1 MRVRTASVAVIGTLS
16 VLAVGVIT
24 APTSQAVATIGDC
37 YYYPGTTRISS
48 DAPAVACDAAHTA
61 QTYWVSSLPDSFG
74 IPAKAST
81 AARRSATV
89 ACTPAAINAFTA
101 MPGRT
106 LPSRFDTFAI
116 FPSAAQWASG
126 DRTVRCDVVL
136 RNGAKLVTLTQ
147 PAAAVVAS
155 TPADQLNYCTPAEP
169 NANAPYAGIC
179 KNPKKNF
186 IKLLA
191 KDLGKPGSK
200 FPGYS
205 VVERKV
211 TKMCQ
216 ALGRKYKGNVPYPGY
231 WGIWPTG
238 SGWANGDRAAQ
249 CFVPLKQYLDTL
261 ANQAAKS
268 PLAAATP
275 TAS

>member
-1 MRVRTASVAVIGTLS
+1 MRVRTTALTLIASLS
-16 VLAVGVIT
+16 LLT
-24 APTSQAVATIGDC
+24 AGIISAPASQAATVGDC
-37 YYYPGTTRISS
+37 YYYPGSTSISS
-48 DAPAVACDAAHTA
+48 DAPAVSCDAAHTA

-74 IPAKAST
+74 IPAKASA

-89 ACTPAAINAFTA
+89 ACTPAAINAFTG
-101 MPGRT
+101 MPDRT

-116 FPSAAQWASG
+116 FPSAAQWAAG

-147 PAAAVVAS
+147 PAAGVVAS
-155 TPADQLNYCTPAEP
+155 TSQDQLNYCTPAEP
-169 NANAPYAGIC
+169 NANSPYAGIC
-179 KNPKKNF
+179 NNPKKNF

-200 FPGYS
+200 FPGYAK
-205 VVERKV
+205 VERQV
-211 TKMCQ
+211 TALCK
-216 ALGRKYKGNVPYPGY
+216 ALGRKYNGGVPYPGY

-238 SGWANGDRAAQ
+238 TGWASGDRAAQ

-261 ANQAAKS
+261 AKQAAKAPAPAAS
-268 PLAAATP
+268 PAA
-275 TAS
+275 S

>member
-1 MRVRTASVAVIGTLS
+1 MRMRTT
-16 VLAVGVIT
+16 VIT
-24 APTSQAVATIGDC
+24 LAGILALLSASLISAPASQAAAIGDC
-37 YYYPGTTRISS
+37 YYYPGTTRVST
-48 DAPAVACDAAHTA
+48 DAPAVSCDSAHTA

-74 IPAKAST
+74 IPAKASA

-89 ACTPAAINAFTA
+89 ACTPAAINAFTG
-101 MPGRT
+101 MPERI

-116 FPSAAQWASG
+116 FPSAAQWAAG

-147 PAAAVVAS
+147 SAAAVVAS
-155 TPADQLNYCTPAEP
+155 TPQEQLNYCTPAEP

-179 KNPKKNF
+179 NNPKKNF

-205 VVERKV
+205 KVERKV
-211 TKMCQ
+211 TSLCK
-216 ALGRKYKGNVPYPGY
+216 ALGRKYNGGVPYPGY

-238 SGWANGDRAAQ
+238 TGWANGDRAAQ

-261 ANQAAKS
+261 AKQAAK
-268 PLAAATP
+268 AAASTP
-275 TAS
+275 AAN

>member
-1 MRVRTASVAVIGTLS
+1 MRSRLIAVV
-16 VLAVGVIT
+16 VLAIAVSGLIQ
-24 APTSQAVATIGDC
+24 APAAQAASAIGDC
-37 YYYPGTTRISS
+37 YYYPGTTKISS
-48 DAPAVACDAAHTA
+48 DAPPVSCDAPHTA
-61 QTYWVSSLPDSFG
+61 QTYWVSTLPDSFG
-74 IPAKAST
+74 IPAKASA

-89 ACTPAAINAFTA
+89 ACTPAAINAFTG
-101 MPGRT
+101 MPQRT

-116 FPSAAQWASG
+116 FPSSAQWAAG
-126 DRTVRCDVVL
+126 ERTVRCDVVL

-155 TPADQLNYCTPAEP
+155 TPQEQLNYCTPAEP

-179 KNPKKNF
+179 NNPKKNF

-191 KDLGKPGSK
+191 KDLGKAGSK

-205 VVERKV
+205 TVERKV
-211 TKMCQ
+211 TKLCQ
-216 ALGRKYKGNVPYPGY
+216 ALGRKYKGNVPFPGY

-238 SGWANGDRAAQ
+238 TGWAKGDRAAQ

-261 ANQAAKS
+261 AKQASSSA
-268 PLAAATP
+268 PAPPAATG
-275 TAS
+275 

>member
-1 MRVRTASVAVIGTLS
+1 MRPRIALIALISIAAASIV
-16 VLAVGVIT
+16 T
-24 APTSQAVATIGDC
+24 APASHASPAVGDC

-48 DAPAVACDAAHTA
+48 EAPAVSCDAPHTA
-61 QTYWVSSLPDSFG
+61 QTYWVSNLPDSFG
-74 IPAKAST
+74 VPAKASA

-89 ACTPAAINAFTA
+89 ACTPRAINAFTG
-101 MPGRT
+101 MPDRT

-116 FPSAAQWASG
+116 FPSASQWAAG
-126 DRTVRCDVVL
+126 ERTVRCDVVL
-136 RNGAKLVTLTQ
+136 RNGAKLVTLSQ

-169 NANAPYAGIC
+169 NANSPYAGIC
-179 KNPKKNF
+179 NNPRKNF

-205 VVERKV
+205 AVERRV

-216 ALGRKYKGNVPYPGY
+216 ALGRKYKGNVPFPGY

-238 SGWANGDRAAQ
+238 TGWANGDRAAQ

-261 ANQAAKS
+261 AKQAPAAPAPAAS
-268 PLAAATP
+268 PAA
-275 TAS
+275 S

>member
-1 MRVRTASVAVIGTLS
+1 MRLRLTA
-16 VLAVGVIT
+16 LALISLLATSIVN
-24 APTSQAVATIGDC
+24 APASQAAPAIGDC
-37 YYYPGTTRISS
+37 YYYSGTTKIST
-48 DAPAVACDAAHTA
+48 DAPQVPCDSAHTA
-61 QTYWVSSLPDSFG
+61 QTYWVSTLPDSFG
-74 IPAKAST
+74 IPAKASG

-89 ACTPAAINAFTA
+89 ACTPAAINTFTG
-101 MPGRT
+101 MPDRT

-116 FPSAAQWASG
+116 FPSAEQWAAG

-169 NANAPYAGIC
+169 KANAPYAGIC
-179 KNPKKNF
+179 NNPKKNF

-200 FPGYS
+200 FPGYAT
-205 VVERKV
+205 VERKV

-216 ALGRKYKGNVPYPGY
+216 ALGRKYKGNVPFPGY

-238 SGWANGDRAAQ
+238 TGWAKGDRAAQ

-261 ANQAAKS
+261 ARQAAKA
-268 PLAAATP
+268 PAPAPTPAAG
-275 TAS
+275 

>member
-1 MRVRTASVAVIGTLS
+1 MRARTIALTLTTTLS
-16 VLAVGVIT
+16 LLTAGVLV
-24 APTSQAVATIGDC
+24 APSSQAAASIGDC
-37 YYYPGTTRISS
+37 YYYPGSTKLSS
-48 DAPAVACDAAHTA
+48 DVPPVPCDSAHTA

-74 IPAKAST
+74 IPAKASA

-89 ACTPAAINAFTA
+89 ACTAAAINAFTG
-101 MPGRT
+101 MPDRT

-116 FPSAAQWASG
+116 FPSAAQWAAG

-155 TPADQLNYCTPAEP
+155 TPQEQLNYCTPAEP

-179 KNPKKNF
+179 NNPKKNF
-186 IKLLA
+186 IKLLDR
-191 KDLGKPGSK
+191 DLGKPGSK

-205 VVERKV
+205 QVERKV
-211 TKMCQ
+211 TSLCK
-216 ALGRKYKGNVPYPGY
+216 ALGRKYNGGIPYPGY

-238 SGWANGDRAAQ
+238 TGWANGDRAAH

-261 ANQAAKS
+261 AKQAAKA
-268 PLAAATP
+268 PAATP
-275 TAS
+275 VAS

>member
-1 MRVRTASVAVIGTLS
+1 MRPR
-16 VLAVGVIT
+16 IT
-24 APTSQAVATIGDC
+24 ALTLVSLIAASIATAPSSHAASAIGDC
-37 YYYPGTTRISS
+37 YYYPGTTSISS
-48 DAPAVACDAAHTA
+48 DAPVVSCDSAHTA

-74 IPAKAST
+74 VPAKASA

-89 ACTPAAINAFTA
+89 ACTPAAINAFTG
-101 MPGRT
+101 MPERT

-116 FPSAAQWASG
+116 FPSAARWAAG

-147 PAAAVVAS
+147 PASAVVAS
-155 TPADQLNYCTPAEP
+155 TSQDQLNYCTPTEP
-169 NANAPYAGIC
+169 NANSPYAGIC
-179 KNPKKNF
+179 NNPKRNF

-205 VVERKV
+205 TVERKV

-238 SGWANGDRAAQ
+238 TGWANGDRAAQ

-261 ANQAAKS
+261 AKQASKTPAPASS
-268 PLAAATP
+268 PAA
-275 TAS
+275 S